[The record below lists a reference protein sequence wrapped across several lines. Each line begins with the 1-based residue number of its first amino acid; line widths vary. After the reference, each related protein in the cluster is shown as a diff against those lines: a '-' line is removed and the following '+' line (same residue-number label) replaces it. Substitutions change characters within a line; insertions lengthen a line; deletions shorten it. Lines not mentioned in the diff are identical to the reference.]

1 MQSASSIIRKRI
13 NVLAAVSLVFSSI
26 VSAQNINSPYSRY
39 GLGDILSTQNIL
51 NRGMGG
57 IGTAYY
63 DYQSINFLNPASYGQ
78 LQTVTLDFGVEL
90 NNLTLRSLDPVRKF
104 SNASPNI
111 SYFNLGIPLKI
122 NKKPGL
128 GLVFGLR
135 PMTRIGYKIQR
146 GERFTTPNS
155 NDSISTLFEGN
166 GGSQQV
172 FAGLGYK
179 IKNFSIGINS
189 GFLFGSKDYS
199 TRRFFI
205 NDTVLYYKSN
215 HETKSNYNGLF
226 FNAGAQYTATL
237 GKKMLLRFGVQGNW
251 QQTLNGTEDLIRETF
266 EYDANGGTFSIDS
279 VYAEN
284 NKKGDVIIPASFS
297 GGIILDK
304 TGKWLIGV
312 DYTTSKWS
320 NYRYFGT
327 KEPVQD
333 SWQLHLGG
341 QLFPSPGKSY
351 WSNVAYRTGFT
362 YGRDYITVGKE
373 LPRWA
378 FSIGAGLPMRRVAYT
393 NQFTIINTSF
403 EVGQRGNNS
412 NSLKESFFRISVGLS
427 MSDLW
432 FIKRKYD

>member
-1 MQSASSIIRKRI
+1 VK
-13 NVLAAVSLVFSSI
+13 
-26 VSAQNINSPYSRY
+26 
-39 GLGDILSTQNIL
+39 
-51 NRGMGG
+51 
-57 IGTAYY
+57 
-63 DYQSINFLNPASYGQ
+63 
-78 LQTVTLDFGVEL
+78 
-90 NNLTLRSLDPVRKF
+90 
-104 SNASPNI
+104 
-111 SYFNLGIPLKI
+111 
-122 NKKPGL
+122 
-128 GLVFGLR
+128 
-135 PMTRIGYKIQR
+135 
-146 GERFTTPNS
+146 
-155 NDSISTLFEGN
+155 
-166 GGSQQV
+166 
-172 FAGLGYK
+172 
-179 IKNFSIGINS
+179 
-189 GFLFGSKDYS
+189 
-199 TRRFFI
+199 
-205 NDTVLYYKSN
+205 
-215 HETKSNYNGLF
+215 
-226 FNAGAQYTATL
+226 
-237 GKKMLLRFGVQGNW
+237 
-251 QQTLNGTEDLIRETF
+251 TF
-266 EYDANGGTFSIDS
+266 EYDANSGTFTIDS
-279 VYAEN
+279 VYAEKD
-284 NKKGDVIIPASFS
+284 KKGDVIMPASFS

-312 DYTTSKWS
+312 DYTTTKWS
-320 NYRYFGT
+320 NYRYFGI